1 MRCQNKFSTPHALKY
16 LGHSW
21 DRFCGDAIQ
30 SGSEC
35 SRRFAG
41 LALGSWNE
49 FDPRFAPVRNQDRFP
64 GVCQVGNG
72 IETLT
77 RFLLRNRLHLIQICA
92 AFGRIAI
99 GAKLCR
105 QHPQARGG
113 KCGSIRVPLDCQV
126 GQTSRSS
133 CDAATEIDMSLAVGE
148 WDEVAQPIS
157 QDTIWILWTN
167 ALTRHQICVGSL
179 IWRNDARNTDEP
191 RCSCS
196 GARCRP
202 IPGDRRIRSTCLR
215 LSRRSRP

>member
-1 MRCQNKFSTPHALKY
+1 MRCQNRFSTSHARKH

-21 DRFCGDAIQ
+21 DRFCGDAIKP
-30 SGSEC
+30 GSEC

-72 IETLT
+72 IETFT
-77 RFLLRNRLHLIQICA
+77 RFLLRNRLHRIQICA

-167 ALTRHQICVGSL
+167 ALTRQKICVGSFDL
-179 IWRNDARNTDEP
+179 AQ
-191 RCSCS
+191 RCTKH
-196 GARCRP
+196 R
-202 IPGDRRIRSTCLR
+202 
-215 LSRRSRP
+215 